1 MRLNRNS
8 GLALLLIIFG
18 GLIVL
23 HYMGFFFG
31 HFFGHLMSWL
41 FPLALV
47 GLGYVGIRGGRKLI
61 GSVIALVGGLLLLG
75 KLSGLIGLV
84 IAVVLIAY
92 GISVLRRRTV

>member
-8 GLALLLIIFG
+8 GLALLLIVFG

-23 HYMGFFFG
+23 HYLGFFFG
-31 HFFGHLMSWL
+31 HFFGHLMGYL

-47 GLGYVGIRGGRKLI
+47 GLGYVGIRGGRRLI
-61 GSVIALVGGLLLLG
+61 GSVIAFIGVLLLLG

-84 IAVVLIAY
+84 IAIALIAY